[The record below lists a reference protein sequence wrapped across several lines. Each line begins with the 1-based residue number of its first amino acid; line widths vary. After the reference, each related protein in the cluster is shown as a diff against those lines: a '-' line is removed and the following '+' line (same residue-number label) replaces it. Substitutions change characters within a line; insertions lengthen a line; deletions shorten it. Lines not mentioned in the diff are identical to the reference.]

1 MNAIVEAL
9 RLLSVLLAA
18 AILGNWFLA
27 EVRAARRRG
36 RPWYTAYLSAPGLL
50 ILAALALPL
59 LWWLARR

>member
-36 RPWYTAYLSAPGLL
+36 RPWYAAYLSVPGLL

-59 LWWLARR
+59 LWWLSRR

>member
-36 RPWYTAYLSAPGLL
+36 RPWYAAYLSAPGLL

>member
-18 AILGNWFLA
+18 AILGHWFLA

-36 RPWYTAYLSAPGLL
+36 RPWYAAYLSTPGLL
-50 ILAALALPL
+50 VLAALALPL